1 MNFSRGYSLILAVF
15 LIIFSTNI
23 TSQLVHGQ
31 ERVGE
36 NDHLSNKN
44 DLSVSMKPLGNSVG
58 KGGDIK
64 FVIFVTDSNSQPVAD
79 ANIYGSMIY
88 PDGTHKHTFEGI
100 SDENGK
106 LVFPLTL
113 DNRINLGELKTQIK
127 ATKPDYKP
135 LSLSGTFSVVM
146 ASDSGS
152 NDESDD
158 SNNNNNNNN
167 DDIQYNIRGNVED
180 SGAYSFAF
188 AGDYGCDSTTRE
200 TVNAMKKKNPN
211 LVLAVGDLSETRNPD
226 CFFKMFKSLDE
237 KGKLKVALGF
247 HDMNDG
253 DDSSSRFS
261 QYLSHF
267 EMADSFYSF
276 DYKNIH
282 FLVMNTGL
290 DSLIPYGKGS
300 EQYNFVKSDL
310 AQASNTN
317 KIDWIIVVS
326 YQPFYTSPTEHLAPG
341 NLRVVYSPLFEK
353 YGVDLVITAHNHNY
367 QRTYPL
373 DSASKHS
380 SSPEI
385 KDKNSNNYNNPT
397 APIYV
402 TVGTAG
408 AELYQ
413 FEEQAPFIAAQT
425 VQTGFLNVEILKD
438 RTQLNAK
445 FLDGQSN
452 SDKDSFTI
460 TKT

>member
-1 MNFSRGYSLILAVF
+1 MEPQENTVATGDHVNF
-15 LIIFSTNI
+15 IIT
-23 TSQLVHGQ
+23 
-31 ERVGE
+31 
-36 NDHLSNKN
+36 
-44 DLSVSMKPLGNSVG
+44 
-58 KGGDIK
+58 
-64 FVIFVTDSNSQPVAD
+64 VTDSDSKPVAD
-79 ANIYGSMIY
+79 VKIYGKMIY
-88 PDGTHKHTFEGI
+88 PDGTHEHTFEGKT
-100 SDENGK
+100 DENGK
-106 LVFPLTL
+106 FVFPLTI
-113 DNRINLGELKTQIK
+113 DNKISLGELKTQIK
-127 ATKPDYKP
+127 VTKHDYKP
-135 LSLSGTFSVVM
+135 QSLSSAFSIVK
-146 ASDSGS
+146 ASDSNS
-152 NDESDD
+152 NDESDED
-158 SNNNNNNNN
+158 A
-167 DDIQYNIRGNVED
+167 QYSIRDTHKGTSD
-180 SGAYSFAF
+180 AYSFAF

-200 TVNAMKKKNPN
+200 TVNAMKKKNPD
-211 LVLAVGDLSETRNPD
+211 LVLAVGDLSETRDPD

-267 EMADSFYSF
+267 DMADSFYSF

-300 EQYNFVKSDL
+300 QQYDFVKSDL
-310 AQASNTN
+310 VQASNTN

-373 DSASKHS
+373 YSASKHS

-385 KDKNSNNYNNPT
+385 KDKNGNNYNNPS

-408 AELYQ
+408 AELYE
-413 FEEQAPFIAAQT
+413 FDGQAPFIAAQT
-425 VQTGFLNVEILKD
+425 VQSGFLNVEILKD

-445 FLDGQSN
+445 FLDGETN
-452 SDKDSFTI
+452 PKDYFTI
-460 TKT
+460 NKS

>member
-1 MNFSRGYSLILAVF
+1 MTFSRRYLSFIIIVL
-15 LIIFSTNI
+15 LIILSTNVLNQSSY
-23 TSQLVHGQ
+23 SQESKEQ
-31 ERVGE
+31 AS
-36 NDHLSNKN
+36 DIPSNNN
-44 DLSVSMKPLGNSVG
+44 DLSVSMEPQENTVAT
-58 KGGDIK
+58 GDHVNFI
-64 FVIFVTDSNSQPVAD
+64 ITVTDSDSKPVAD
-79 ANIYGSMIY
+79 VKIYGKMIY
-88 PDGTHKHTFEGI
+88 PDGTHEHTFEGKT
-100 SDENGK
+100 DENGK
-106 LVFPLTL
+106 FVFPLTI
-113 DNRINLGELKTQIK
+113 DNKISSGELKTQIK
-127 ATKPDYKP
+127 VTKHDYKP
-135 LSLSGTFSVVM
+135 QSLSSAFSIVK
-146 ASDSGS
+146 ASDSSS
-152 NDESDD
+152 NDESDED
-158 SNNNNNNNN
+158 A
-167 DDIQYNIRGNVED
+167 QYSIRDTHKGTSD
-180 SGAYSFAF
+180 AYSFAF
-188 AGDYGCDSTTRE
+188 AGDYGCDSTTKE
-200 TVNAMKKKNPN
+200 TVNAMKKKNPD
-211 LVLAVGDLSETRNPD
+211 LVLAVGDLSETRDPD

-267 EMADSFYSF
+267 DMADSFYSF

-300 EQYNFVKSDL
+300 QQYDFVKSDL

-326 YQPFYTSPTEHLAPG
+326 YQPFYTSPTVHLAPG

-353 YGVDLVITAHNHNY
+353 YGVDLVVTAHNHNY

-373 DSASKHS
+373 YSASKHS

-385 KDKNSNNYNNPT
+385 KDKNGNNYNNPS

-408 AELYQ
+408 AELYE
-413 FEEQAPFIAAQT
+413 FDGQAPFIAAQT
-425 VQTGFLNVEILKD
+425 VQTGFLNVKILKD

-445 FLDGQSN
+445 FLDGETN
-452 SDKDSFTI
+452 PKDYFTI
-460 TKT
+460 NKS